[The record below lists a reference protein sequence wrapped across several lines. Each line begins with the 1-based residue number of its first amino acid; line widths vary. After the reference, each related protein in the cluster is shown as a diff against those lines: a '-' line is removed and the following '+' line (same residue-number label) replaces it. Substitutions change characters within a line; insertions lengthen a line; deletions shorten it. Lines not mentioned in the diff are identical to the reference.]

1 MNSNMQRAEAQ
12 TGDSFKASPVEDVSS
27 LSVPAV
33 VTVSTDL
40 VEDLLV
46 HLLLKLHPLES
57 YTSAHL
63 DQQQL
68 LTHCL
73 HLSATTLETLRKDPG
88 VSVDKD
94 LPPPSCEAWK
104 AVAFLVCS
112 IMERFGTTYRI
123 RKLVVNKDPA
133 LLSFIPDQ
141 IIESV
146 LQIYKDQSED
156 VWIPPQI
163 PFDED
168 DLLFSQF
175 LPENIKEESLEQYG
189 PWIRRMK
196 IFQRAFPKTSDKEI
210 LENQKPL
217 IEPVQSIQHIE
228 SGDEKDFVV
237 DSEEEEKTADDTC
250 CLQQEPCSEDHKQVS
265 DSEEQQSDDGAQNL
279 QLPELSVDQLMT
291 DDDQTAE
298 QNLQTNRA
306 VVEPSTIKQVLLKL
320 FKPPNFCTPR
330 SQRRQDFDDEMVEHI
345 HMLLQKEAKKY
356 GKNRIFLK
364 HLNCLKDPKEEVK
377 INRKLHRLI
386 KARMR
391 DVLPNTRLKRDDLME
406 DAQAALSACSL
417 ISSEIMNY
425 LKPSVS
431 FAPGTKPGDE
441 TPYSL
446 NIPIKRETTEPGREL
461 TQLELH
467 AQEQQAGTRE
477 KINTEETKMNR
488 FISWFCKPFKK
499 NK

>member
-1 MNSNMQRAEAQ
+1 MMNSNMQRAEAQ
-12 TGDSFKASPVEDVSS
+12 TGDSFNAS
-27 LSVPAV
+27 PAV

-46 HLLLKLHPLES
+46 QLLLKLHPLES
-57 YTSAHL
+57 YTSAYL

-88 VSVDKD
+88 VSVDED
-94 LPPPSCEAWK
+94 LPPPSCEVWR
-104 AVAFLVCS
+104 AVALLVCS

-123 RKLVVNKDPA
+123 RKLVLNKDPA

-156 VWIPPQI
+156 AWIPPQI

-168 DLLFSQF
+168 GLLFSQF
-175 LPENIKEESLEQYG
+175 LPENIKEEMLEQYG

-196 IFQRAFPKTSDKEI
+196 IFQRAFPKT
-210 LENQKPL
+210 
-217 IEPVQSIQHIE
+217 
-228 SGDEKDFVV
+228 
-237 DSEEEEKTADDTC
+237 
-250 CLQQEPCSEDHKQVS
+250 DHKQVS

-279 QLPELSVDQLMT
+279 QLPELSVDQHMAN
-291 DDDQTAE
+291 DNQTTE
-298 QNLQTNRA
+298 QNLQTTRA
-306 VVEPSTIKQVLLKL
+306 VVEQSTIKQVLLKL

-330 SQRRQDFDDEMVEHI
+330 SQRSQDFDDEMVEHI

-356 GKNRIFLK
+356 EKNRIFLK
-364 HLNCLKDPKEEVK
+364 HLNRLKDPKEEVK
-377 INRKLHRLI
+377 ISRKLHRPI
-386 KARMR
+386 KARLR

-431 FAPGTKPGDE
+431 FAPDTKPGDE

-467 AQEQQAGTRE
+467 AQEQQAGARE
-477 KINTEETKMNR
+477 KVNTEETKRNR
-488 FISWFCKPFKK
+488 IISWFCKPFKK
-499 NK
+499 NR

>member
-1 MNSNMQRAEAQ
+1 MMNSNMQRAEAQ
-12 TGDSFKASPVEDVSS
+12 TGDSFNASPVEDVSS

-46 HLLLKLHPLES
+46 QLLLKLHPLERYS
-57 YTSAHL
+57 SAHL

-88 VSVDKD
+88 VSVDED

-104 AVAFLVCS
+104 AVALLVCS
-112 IMERFGTTYRI
+112 VMERFGTTYRI
-123 RKLVVNKDPA
+123 RKLVLNKDPA

-141 IIESV
+141 IIETV

-168 DLLFSQF
+168 GLLFSQF
-175 LPENIKEESLEQYG
+175 LPENIKEEMLEQYG

-196 IFQRAFPKTSDKEI
+196 IFQRAFTKTSDEEI

-217 IEPVQSIQHIE
+217 IEPVQSIQDIE

-237 DSEEEEKTADDTC
+237 DSEEEKTADDTC
-250 CLQQEPCSEDHKQVS
+250 CLQQEPCSEDHKKVS
-265 DSEEQQSDDGAQNL
+265 DSEEKQSDDGAQNL
-279 QLPELSVDQLMT
+279 QLPELSVDQLMA
-291 DDDQTAE
+291 DDNQTTE
-298 QNLQTNRA
+298 QNLQTTRA
-306 VVEPSTIKQVLLKL
+306 VVEQSTIKQVLLKL

-330 SQRRQDFDDEMVEHI
+330 SQRSQDFDDEMVEHI

-356 GKNRIFLK
+356 EKNRIFLK
-364 HLNCLKDPKEEVK
+364 HLNRLKDPKEEVK
-377 INRKLHRLI
+377 ISQKLHRTI
-386 KARMR
+386 KARLR

-431 FAPGTKPGDE
+431 FAPDTKPGDE
-441 TPYSL
+441 TPYSF
-446 NIPIKRETTEPGREL
+446 NIPIKRETTGPGREL

-467 AQEQQAGTRE
+467 AQQQQAGTRE
-477 KINTEETKMNR
+477 KVNTEETKMNR
-488 FISWFCKPFKK
+488 IISWFCKPFKK

>member
-1 MNSNMQRAEAQ
+1 MNSNI
-12 TGDSFKASPVEDVSS
+12 

-46 HLLLKLHPLES
+46 QLLLKLHLLERYS
-57 YTSAHL
+57 SAHL

-88 VSVDKD
+88 VSVDED
-94 LPPPSCEAWK
+94 LPPPSCEVWK
-104 AVAFLVCS
+104 SVAFLVCS
-112 IMERFGTTYRI
+112 VMERFGTTYRI

-168 DLLFSQF
+168 GLLFSQF
-175 LPENIKEESLEQYG
+175 LPENIKEEMLEQYG

-196 IFQRAFPKTSDKEI
+196 VFQRAFPKTCDEEI

-217 IEPVQSIQHIE
+217 IEPVQSIQDIE

-237 DSEEEEKTADDTC
+237 DPEEEEKTADDI
-250 CLQQEPCSEDHKQVS
+250 
-265 DSEEQQSDDGAQNL
+265 
-279 QLPELSVDQLMT
+279 
-291 DDDQTAE
+291 AE

-306 VVEPSTIKQVLLKL
+306 VVEQSTIKQVLLKL

-330 SQRRQDFDDEMVEHI
+330 SQRSQDFDDEMVEHI

-356 GKNRIFLK
+356 EKNRIFLK
-364 HLNCLKDPKEEVK
+364 HLNRLKDPKEEVK
-377 INRKLHRLI
+377 ISRKLHRPI
-386 KARMR
+386 KARLR

-431 FAPGTKPGDE
+431 FAPDTKPGDE

-477 KINTEETKMNR
+477 KVHTEETKRNR
-488 FISWFCKPFKK
+488 IISWFCKPFKK

>member
-1 MNSNMQRAEAQ
+1 MMNSNMQRAEAQ
-12 TGDSFKASPVEDVSS
+12 TADSFKASPVEDVSS
-27 LSVPAV
+27 ISVPAV
-33 VTVSTDL
+33 VTVSADL

-46 HLLLKLHPLES
+46 QLLLKLFPLES

-63 DQQQL
+63 DQQEL

-88 VSVDKD
+88 VSVDED
-94 LPPPSCEAWK
+94 LPPPSCEVWR
-104 AVAFLVCS
+104 AVALLVCS
-112 IMERFGTTYRI
+112 VMERFGTTNRI
-123 RKLVVNKDPA
+123 RKLVLNKDPA

-163 PFDED
+163 PLDED
-168 DLLFSQF
+168 GLLFSQF
-175 LPENIKEESLEQYG
+175 LPENIKEEMLEQYG

-196 IFQRAFPKTSDKEI
+196 IFQRAFPKTC
-210 LENQKPL
+210 
-217 IEPVQSIQHIE
+217 
-228 SGDEKDFVV
+228 
-237 DSEEEEKTADDTC
+237 EEEEKTADDTC

-265 DSEEQQSDDGAQNL
+265 DSEEEQSDDGAQNI
-279 QLPELSVDQLMT
+279 QLPELSVDQLMA

-306 VVEPSTIKQVLLKL
+306 VVEQSTIKQVLLKL

-330 SQRRQDFDDEMVEHI
+330 SQRSQDFDDEMVEHI

-356 GKNRIFLK
+356 RKNRIFLK
-364 HLNCLKDPKEEVK
+364 HLNRLKDPKEEVK
-377 INRKLHRLI
+377 ISQKLHRPI
-386 KARMR
+386 KARLR
-391 DVLPNTRLKRDDLME
+391 EVLPNTRLKREDLME

-431 FAPGTKPGDE
+431 FAPDTKPGDE

-446 NIPIKRETTEPGREL
+446 NIPIKRESTEPGREL

-477 KINTEETKMNR
+477 KVKTEETKRNR
-488 FISWFCKPFKK
+488 IISWFCKPFKK
-499 NK
+499 NR

>member
-1 MNSNMQRAEAQ
+1 MMNSNMQRAEAQ
-12 TGDSFKASPVEDVSS
+12 TADSFKASPVEDVSS
-27 LSVPAV
+27 ISVPAV
-33 VTVSTDL
+33 VTVSPDL

-46 HLLLKLHPLES
+46 QLLLKLFPLES

-63 DQQQL
+63 DQQEL

-88 VSVDKD
+88 VSVDED
-94 LPPPSCEAWK
+94 LPPPSCEVWR
-104 AVAFLVCS
+104 AVALLVCS
-112 IMERFGTTYRI
+112 VMERFGTTNRI
-123 RKLVVNKDPA
+123 RKLVLNKDPE
-133 LLSFIPDQ
+133 LLRFIPDQ
-141 IIESV
+141 IIKTV

-168 DLLFSQF
+168 GLLFSQF
-175 LPENIKEESLEQYG
+175 LPENIKEEMLEQYG

-196 IFQRAFPKTSDKEI
+196 VFQRAFPKT
-210 LENQKPL
+210 
-217 IEPVQSIQHIE
+217 
-228 SGDEKDFVV
+228 
-237 DSEEEEKTADDTC
+237 C
-250 CLQQEPCSEDHKQVS
+250 
-265 DSEEQQSDDGAQNL
+265 DSEEQQSDDGAQNI

-306 VVEPSTIKQVLLKL
+306 VVEKSTIKQVLLKL

-330 SQRRQDFDDEMVEHI
+330 SQRSQDFDDEMVEHI

-364 HLNCLKDPKEEVK
+364 HLNRLKDPKEEVK
-377 INRKLHRLI
+377 ISRILHRPI
-386 KARMR
+386 KARLR
-391 DVLPNTRLKRDDLME
+391 EVLPNTRLKREDLME

-431 FAPGTKPGDE
+431 FAPDTKPGDE

-446 NIPIKRETTEPGREL
+446 NIPIKRESTEPGREL

-477 KINTEETKMNR
+477 KVKTEETKRNR
-488 FISWFCKPFKK
+488 IISWFCKPFKK
-499 NK
+499 NR